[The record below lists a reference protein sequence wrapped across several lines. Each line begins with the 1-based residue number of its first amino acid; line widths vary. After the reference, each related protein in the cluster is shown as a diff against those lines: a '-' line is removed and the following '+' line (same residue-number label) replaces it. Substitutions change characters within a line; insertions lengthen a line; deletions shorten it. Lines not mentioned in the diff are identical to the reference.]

1 MLVEPITDIGKNA
14 GRNIFGPDMKSA
26 ILSMFLVLTVST
38 AFAGATASAKFT
50 GESGAA
56 IGGAILTQ
64 TPAGVLIAIDVTD
77 MPPGK
82 WVAFHVHEIGTC
94 DAMAHFDSA
103 GGHFNPTGAE
113 HGFLAAAGPHAG
125 DMPNQMVAADGTIH
139 AQVLNA
145 MVSLESGSN
154 AIHGRALMIHAG
166 EDDYKSQPSGNAGK
180 RLACAVIE

>member
-1 MLVEPITDIGKNA
+1 MKRPRHLDKASSFGKN
-14 GRNIFGPDMKSA
+14 IDMKLA
-26 ILSMFLVLTVST
+26 TVSMFLALAASP
-38 AFAGATASAKFT
+38 AFADETAKATFS
-50 GESGAA
+50 GEDGNP
-56 IGGAILTQ
+56 IGEATLQ
-64 TPAGVLIAIDVTD
+64 ATPAGILIAIDVRD

-82 WVAFHVHEIGTC
+82 WVAFHVHETGTC

-125 DMPNQMVAADGTIH
+125 DMPNQLVGPDGTIH

-145 MVSLESGSN
+145 MVSLDGGAN
-154 AIHGRALMIHAG
+154 AIRGRALMIHAG
-166 EDDYKSQPSGNAGK
+166 EDDYKSQPAGNAGQ